1 MRTERQACFRRRLVK
16 DDDVHRPGRLPST
29 SAPSARFRLASAG
42 TRHRSHD
49 FAVASRLPTPVRP
62 SRGERLDP
70 PPLGERPGAAR
81 RLLQSIQP
89 ASTTARSSEPRS
101 TQPERALCV
110 PAWGAVTA
118 RASSLNVGIPD
129 TIRALPKQ
137 FPNRRLD
144 HRRRTRFPGGL
155 APCGANPAEVSRARD
170 RTSFRSPGAL
180 RRDCSRQKLRP
191 DPIRSNTSCRELVTT
206 SAGEAGAVG
215 CTHAFEHPLRA
226 HLQTPLARRCSARD
240 ARLRDRR

>member
-1 MRTERQACFRRRLVK
+1 MPPRWSKLSLRPTMRTERQACFRRRLVK

-29 SAPSARFRLASAG
+29 SAPSARFRLASTG

-101 TQPERALCV
+101 TQPRARALRSRLGGGYRSCELIERRHTGHGPS
-110 PAWGAVTA
+110 PAEADLDPTSGQP
-118 RASSLNVGIPD
+118 LPD
-129 TIRALPKQ
+129 A
-137 FPNRRLD
+137 
-144 HRRRTRFPGGL
+144 FPGWTRPLRSQSSRGFRGQGPGELSLSRRPLSRLL
-155 APCGANPAEVSRARD
+155 AAEASPRPDPLEHLLSRARD
-170 RTSFRSPGAL
+170 DIGWRG
-180 RRDCSRQKLRP
+180 RR
-191 DPIRSNTSCRELVTT
+191 
-206 SAGEAGAVG
+206 
-215 CTHAFEHPLRA
+215 
-226 HLQTPLARRCSARD
+226 RRVHTCF
-240 ARLRDRR
+240 